1 MPGFDW
7 NGNGRHDAF
16 DSFMDMKVVSDVSG
30 SSDTDYSDFDDTDV
44 DTVED
49 DTFVGRTTKVGTS
62 GRSYTGPH
70 RGTTN
75 MSFQDELKQNLRTP
89 DVVKRENA
97 DREYN
102 ARLTE
107 AKLTLHDIKK
117 ALVQSAK
124 DARYTTQNGVTTIS
138 CLCRI
143 PQRYLRRRSENNGDQ
158 LRENQQK
165 FVLFRDPDLIY
176 RTWDSFDVEPRYA
189 SEYRQ
194 YAAAL
199 KQVAAE
205 ENISIEF
212 VIHGAKEDKVYPFPT
227 KVPSVYTIGW
237 YLCARA
243 TTCLSA
249 DGSTVMPPKPVTTPE
264 VRTPVPEK
272 KPVAATPKSPATEK
286 SQDTNGSVIFKS
298 LLAIGLVI
306 GAFALCLSG
315 EMGQLGMGLL
325 LIGAAFGGYFILKK

>member
-30 SSDTDYSDFDDTDV
+30 SSDTEYSDFDDTDA
-44 DTVED
+44 DPVED
-49 DTFVGRTTKVGTS
+49 DIFVGRTTRVGTS
-62 GRSYTGPH
+62 GILYTGSH
-70 RGTTN
+70 GGTTN

-89 DVVKRENA
+89 DVVKKENA

-107 AKLTLHDIKK
+107 AQLTLHDIKK
-117 ALVQSAK
+117 ALIQSAK
-124 DARYTTQNGVTTIS
+124 NARYTTHNGMTTIS

-189 SEYRQ
+189 AEYRQ
-194 YAAAL
+194 YAVAL
-199 KQVAAE
+199 KQVAAA

-243 TTCLSA
+243 TTCITA

-264 VRTPVPEK
+264 ARTPVPET
-272 KPVAATPKSPATEK
+272 KPVATAPEKPETEK
-286 SQDTNGSVIFKS
+286 SQESDGSIILKS
-298 LLAIGLVI
+298 LLVIGLVI

-325 LIGAAFGGYFILKK
+325 LIGAAFGGYFILRK

>member
-1 MPGFDW
+1 MPRFDW
-7 NGNGRHDAF
+7 NGNGRQDAF

-30 SSDTDYSDFDDTDV
+30 SPETEYSDFDDTDA
-44 DTVED
+44 DPVED
-49 DTFVGRTTKVGTS
+49 DTFVESTARVGTS
-62 GRSYTGPH
+62 SRLYMGSQ
-70 RGTTN
+70 RGTTK
-75 MSFQDELKQNLRTP
+75 MSFQNELKQNLRTP
-89 DVVKRENA
+89 DVVKKENV

-117 ALVQSAK
+117 TLLQSAK
-124 DARYTTQNGVTTIS
+124 DARYTTYNGVTTIS

-143 PQRYLRRRSENNGDQ
+143 PQRYLRRRSENNGNQ
-158 LRENQQK
+158 LIENQQK

-176 RTWDSFDVEPRYA
+176 RTWDSFDVEPKYA

-194 YAAAL
+194 YAVAL

-212 VIHGAKEDKVYPFPT
+212 VVHGAKEDKIYPFPT

-243 TTCLSA
+243 TTCISA
-249 DGSTVMPPKPVTTPE
+249 DGSTIMPPKPVTIPE
-264 VRTPVPEK
+264 VRMSALETR
-272 KPVAATPKSPATEK
+272 PVATAPESPATEK
-286 SQDTNGSVIFKS
+286 SQDTNGSVLFKS
-298 LLAIGLVI
+298 LLAIGLVV

-315 EMGQLGMGLL
+315 EMGQLGWLL

>member
-7 NGNGRHDAF
+7 NGNGKHDAF
-16 DSFMDMKVVSDVSG
+16 DTFMDMKVMSDVSD
-30 SSDTDYSDFDDTDV
+30 STDTLHSDFDDTDA
-44 DTVED
+44 DPIED
-49 DTFVGRTTKVGTS
+49 DTFVGATTRVGTS
-62 GRSYTGPH
+62 SRTYTGSH
-70 RGTTN
+70 RGTAN

-89 DVVKRENA
+89 EVVKKENA
-97 DREYN
+97 DREYS

-117 ALVQSAK
+117 ALLQSAK
-124 DARYTTQNGVTTIS
+124 DARYTTHNGVTTIS

-143 PQRYLRRRSENNGDQ
+143 PQRFLRRRSENNGDQ
-158 LRENQQK
+158 LRANQQK
-165 FVLFRDPDLIY
+165 FVLLRDPDLIY
-176 RTWDSFDVEPRYA
+176 RTWDTFEVEPRY
-189 SEYRQ
+189 STEYHQ

-243 TTCLSA
+243 TTCISA
-249 DGSTVMPPKPVTTPE
+249 DGSTVMPPKPTTTPE
-264 VRTPVPEK
+264 GRTPVSEVKPAYTAPEK
-272 KPVAATPKSPATEK
+272 PATENAQNSNGTVLLK
-286 SQDTNGSVIFKS
+286 SI
-298 LLAIGLVI
+298 LAIGLVI